1 MILLGQL
8 GVDLNFQG
16 SGLGDLLLM
25 DVQARVDE
33 ISKKIGIR
41 ALMLDARNERLAN
54 WYEKHDFVRFPTSL
68 RMFKS
73 INAIRQLKLNE

>member
-1 MILLGQL
+1 
-8 GVDLNFQG
+8 
-16 SGLGDLLLM
+16 M

-33 ISKKIGIR
+33 IAQKIGIL
-41 ALMLDARNERLAN
+41 ALMLDARNKRLAV
-54 WYEKHDFVRFPTSL
+54 WYEKHDFVRFPGSL